1 MGISSAVNQDQVT
14 HTVTFTNGQCS
25 VQLAPGAR
33 GNCGNDFPIAS
44 VGEYPYTV
52 DGTVQGSVIVSRNPS
67 PGR

>member
-25 VQLAPGAR
+25 FQLAPGAR